1 MVGKYA
7 FRFEPT
13 AWLSFLRVLV
23 YSIGLFWDPG
33 LDPAQKAGLVA
44 LFEALVATLN
54 RSLVSP
60 TSTATSS
67 VTVTTTETV
76 PRNPEDVPR

>member
-1 MVGKYA
+1 MVGKYS
-7 FRFEPT
+7 FQFEPT
-13 AWLSFLRVLV
+13 AWLSFLRVVV
-23 YSIGLFWDPG
+23 YSIGLFWDSG
-33 LDPAQKAGLVA
+33 LNPAQKAGLVTV
-44 LFEALVATLN
+44 FETLVATLN

-76 PRNPEDVPR
+76 PRDPENAPR